1 MKLFL
6 VDGVVLRTYFGEEQE
21 RLTDTRLVMA
31 EDEFAAKRK
40 YENWWDEQYEE
51 EIVSFCAYANQAK
64 SVIL

>member
-6 VDGVVLRTYFGEEQE
+6 VDGVVLRTYYGEGQE